1 MAMSSPASSVPVP
14 LALTIILTCIAIAL
28 YLGRAL
34 SRRQRRRDRAESRSL
49 LRLMR
54 GTLCG
59 EPWTDRMKRMA
70 ARTDAATFW
79 AVIERLSLG
88 PYRRRLRDLA
98 STLERNPH
106 VTAER
111 ARLRDDSPWRRE
123 LAARRLGLL
132 PCKGSSRLLRRA
144 MRRGPEAVRLA
155 CAHALAG
162 ARDLSA
168 LRWLL
173 AHPEKLSRRTRR
185 AWADLLG
192 AFRRR
197 GLPEIAAAFERG
209 ITHPTLELAAI
220 DILGRGGYRGARDRL
235 ERYLAAGTLEQRVAA
250 ARALG
255 QLHAVEC
262 GTSLLTALK
271 DDAWQVRAQAARALG
286 RVGSGAAIDALAAR
300 LTDPSWWVR
309 HHAAYAL
316 GALGQDG
323 QHSLRRVA
331 ETSLDPYA
339 RDMAREVLEGGLRLD
354 VA

>member
-1 MAMSSPASSVPVP
+1 MSSSDSGVPGP
-14 LALTIILTCIAIAL
+14 LAITIVLTCIALAL
-28 YLGRAL
+28 YLGRAF
-34 SRRQRRRDRAESRSL
+34 SRRQRRRDRGEARSM
-49 LRLMR
+49 LRLMQ
-54 GTLCG
+54 GTLRG
-59 EPWTDRMKRMA
+59 EPWTDRMKRTA
-70 ARTDAATFW
+70 TRTDAATFW
-79 AVIERLSLG
+79 AVIERLSIG

-132 PCKGSSRLLRRA
+132 PCKGSSRPLRRVL
-144 MRRGPEAVRLA
+144 RRGPESVRLA
-155 CAHALAG
+155 CAHALAK
-162 ARDLSA
+162 ARDLGA

-185 AWADLLG
+185 AWADLLA

-220 DILGRGGYRGARDRL
+220 DVLGRGGYRGARDRL
-235 ERYLAAGTLEQRVAA
+235 ERYLADGTLEQRVAA

-255 QLHAVEC
+255 QLQAVEC
-262 GTSLLTALK
+262 STSLLRALK
-271 DDAWQVRAQAARALG
+271 DEAWQVRSQAARALG
-286 RVGSGAAIDALAAR
+286 RVRSMVAIEALASR

-323 QHSLRRVA
+323 QETLRRVA
-331 ETSLDPYA
+331 QTSPDPYA
-339 RDMAREVLEGGLRLD
+339 RDMAREVLDGGILD
-354 VA
+354 AA